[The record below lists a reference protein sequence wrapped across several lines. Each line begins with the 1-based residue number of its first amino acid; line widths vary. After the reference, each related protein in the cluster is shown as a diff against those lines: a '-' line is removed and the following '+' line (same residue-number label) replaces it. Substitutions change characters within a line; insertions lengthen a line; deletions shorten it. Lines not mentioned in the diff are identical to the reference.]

1 MDFLTEIRRPIEE
14 ELKQYKLL
22 FDSTLTHD
30 DQFLGSVLNYL
41 RGRNGKMMR
50 PILVLLVAKE
60 LGAVNDCA
68 LRAAV
73 TLELLHTA
81 SLVHDDV
88 VDESNKRRGQ
98 ASINAV
104 YDNKVAVLL
113 GDYLLSASLH
123 QSALSGDIRVVDIIA
138 RLGGTLS
145 EGEIFQIENIRNEEI
160 SEAAYFRII
169 NHKTAAL
176 FAACS
181 QLGAIAGGGSAEF
194 IARAKKLG
202 ELVGICFQIRDDI
215 FDYYDSKE
223 IGKPTATD
231 MAEGKLT
238 LPAIY
243 AVKNAADPAIHQL
256 AARIKAGEA
265 SAHDIEQMVNL
276 AKESGG
282 IDYAIEVMHRYHAEA
297 IELLEGFQDDAV
309 RTSLKLYMDY
319 VIGRNI

>member
-1 MDFLTEIRRPIEE
+1 MDFLKEIRRPIEE
-14 ELKQYKLL
+14 DLKQYKLL
-22 FDSTLTHD
+22 FDSTLTHND
-30 DQFLGSVLNYL
+30 KFLGSVLDYL
-41 RGRNGKMMR
+41 RGRNGKLMR

-60 LGAVNDCA
+60 LGAVNERS

-145 EGEIFQIENIRNEEI
+145 EGEIFQLENTRSKDI
-160 SEAAYFRII
+160 SEAAYFHII
-169 NHKTAAL
+169 HHKTAAL
-176 FAACS
+176 FAACAR
-181 QLGAIAGGGSAEF
+181 LGAIAAGGSDEF
-194 IARAKKLG
+194 IELANKFG

-215 FDYYDSKE
+215 FDYYDNSN
-223 IGKPTATD
+223 IGKPTGND

-243 AVKNAADPAIHQL
+243 TVHKLNDPAVHQL
-256 AARIKAGEA
+256 AARIKAGE
-265 SAHDIEQMVNL
+265 SSPQDIEKMVAL
-276 AKESGG
+276 TKESGG
-282 IDYAIEVMHRYHAEA
+282 IDYAKETMYKYHAEA
-297 IELLEGFQDDAV
+297 VELLDNFRNDAV